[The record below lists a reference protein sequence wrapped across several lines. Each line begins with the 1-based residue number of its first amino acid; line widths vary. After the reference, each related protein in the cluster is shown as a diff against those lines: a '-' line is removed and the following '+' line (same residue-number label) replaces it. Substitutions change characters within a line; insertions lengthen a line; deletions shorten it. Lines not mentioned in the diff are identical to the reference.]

1 MLIGSVILTSLYC
14 ALIAYYFWGWVKIKT
29 DVYDEHTTTHKPFT
43 ILVSVRNE
51 AYVIEHCL
59 ASLSLLDYPTHLVEV
74 LLIDDHSTDD
84 TVNVVNRW
92 IQQHAKHHWRL
103 LKNIANQSGKKSAI
117 TLGVQQA
124 KHPNIVLTD
133 ADCTHHRL
141 WLQTLNSYLLK
152 TNAKLIYA
160 PVKFKSSSIFEQIQA
175 LEFAGLVAIGGAA
188 IALNNPNMCSASNLF
203 FTAQSFTNVGGYE
216 GNEHVSS
223 GDDGFLLHK
232 IANKYPGEVYFLKS
246 KTAMVQTSA
255 SSSLLE
261 LANQRKRWVSKSTK
275 YENAMVPAVLIGA
288 YLFNLSILVNAI
300 LNPELALIQL
310 AAKITIEGLFL
321 WNVLDLFDTKKHL
334 RWLLLAEPLH
344 IMYVIIIG
352 IWGNLGTFNWK
363 GRNVKP

>member
-14 ALIAYYFWGWVKIKT
+14 TLIAYYFWGWVKIKT
-29 DVYDEHTTTHKPFT
+29 DVYTENTYPQNRFT

-51 AYVIEHCL
+51 ALVIEHCL
-59 ASLSLLDYPTHLVEV
+59 QSLSLLHYQDHLIEV
-74 LLIDDHSTDD
+74 VIIDDHSTDN
-84 TVNVVNRW
+84 TASIVQNW
-92 IQQHAKHHWRL
+92 IEQHSKRNWKL
-103 LKNIANQSGKKSAI
+103 IQNLSNQSGKKSAI
-117 TLGVQQA
+117 TLGVAEA
-124 KHPNIVLTD
+124 KHPNIILTD

-141 WLQTLNSYLLK
+141 WLQTISSYITK

-160 PVKFKSSSIFEQIQA
+160 PVKFKCTSIFEQIQA

-203 FTAQSFTNVGGYE
+203 FTAESFTNVGGYE

-232 IANKYPGEVYFLKS
+232 IANKYPGEIYFLKS
-246 KTAMVQTSA
+246 KTAMVETSA
-255 SSSLLE
+255 SASLLE
-261 LANQRKRWVSKSTK
+261 LADQRKRWVSKSTK
-275 YENAMVPAVLIGA
+275 YENAMVPAVLVGA

-300 LNPELALIQL
+300 VNPELAIIQL
-310 AAKITIEGLFL
+310 AAKGAIEGLFL

-334 RWLLLAEPLH
+334 RWLVLAEPLH
-344 IMYVIIIG
+344 ILYVIIIG